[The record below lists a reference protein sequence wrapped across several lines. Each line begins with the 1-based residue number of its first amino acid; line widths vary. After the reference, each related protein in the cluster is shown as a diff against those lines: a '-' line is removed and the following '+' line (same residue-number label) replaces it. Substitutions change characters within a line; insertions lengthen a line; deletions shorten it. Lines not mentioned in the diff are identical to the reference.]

1 MKMKLLKMLVKYVN
15 LKGLLIELVCE
26 VADEALDKVVAGTKN
41 PMDNMVK
48 AALWPV
54 FEEEAKKLI
63 EDKLDL
69 EKIFKI
75 EE

>member
-1 MKMKLLKMLVKYVN
+1 MKNKLLKMLIKYVD
-15 LKGLLIELVCE
+15 LKGLLTEMVCE
-26 VADEALDKVVAGTKN
+26 VADEALDKVVEGTAN

-63 EDKLDL
+63 EEKLDFAKMFKL
-69 EKIFKI
+69 E
-75 EE
+75 E